1 MAPERPVWRLAC
13 TVLLSLGASGCSSA
27 PAAPTDSEAERG
39 KQLFE
44 ERSGSTLYFYPF
56 SCSTCHDA
64 SAVAAA
70 SPRKPGAPLA
80 GVTQRPTFWGGQE
93 NDLLDSINVCE
104 RDFMGRTTHLT
115 PDDPDAAALYAYLL
129 SLGPGDTSAFPFTVV
144 GPIVDVPRGNA
155 DSGQAIFTTVCS
167 QCHGTMH
174 DGAGRLSSGIP
185 ILPDQTVSTHPE
197 FDAQTIRLVFIEKIR
212 HGLFD
217 GYGGSMAPFSS
228 QILSD
233 GDVSDVLEALG
244 LIGQ

>member
-1 MAPERPVWRLAC
+1 MGPGRDPWRLAC
-13 TVLLSLGASGCSSA
+13 TVLLSLTAGGCSSA
-27 PAAPTDSEAERG
+27 ARTESEAERG

-44 ERSGSTLYFYPF
+44 ERGPSAAALYPF

-80 GVTQRPTFWGGQE
+80 GVTRRPTFWGGQE
-93 NDLLDSINVCE
+93 DDLLESINVCE
-104 RDFMGRTTHLT
+104 RVFMGRTTPLSR
-115 PDDPDAAALYAYLL
+115 DDPDAAALYAYLL

-167 QCHGTMH
+167 QCHGAMH
-174 DGAGRLSSGIP
+174 DGAGRLSPVIP
-185 ILPDQTVSTHPE
+185 IEPEETVSEHSE
-197 FDAQTIRLVFIEKIR
+197 FDAQTQRLIVIEKIR

-217 GYGGSMAPFSS
+217 GYGGSMPPFSS
-228 QILSD
+228 QLVSD
-233 GDVSDVLEALG
+233 GEISDVLEALG
-244 LIGQ
+244 LTGQ